1 MGMKLFKTLAKNMSL
16 INISLDLKQDSY
28 KSIKSFSLLEN
39 IDFSWG
45 IKVKGSV
52 TFLFSWGGP
61 KTF

>member
-1 MGMKLFKTLAKNMSL
+1 MCL